1 MADDNSATI
10 HHLNQPKRPRTAAQR
25 AKAYRDRKRAGIS
38 LQTVEVSASVP
49 AVVKPEPVPVR
60 HVTPV
65 APVTKPSRR
74 PMAAHLLGV
83 AALGLGGVA
92 LCMNAWFARSLGS
105 SETSGWLFLAIGVA
119 ADLVALATPTMA
131 ALAWQRRQRA
141 TAAVG
146 WGIWSMTFAFA
157 VMSGIGFAA
166 LNISDV
172 TASRASRVTPAV
184 TVARDAL
191 ADAMASRDKEC
202 RGGVGKF
209 CREREAAVAD
219 RRAALDGAM
228 ATVAQSRDPQTDAA
242 IRLVAWISHGM
253 VQPTEN
259 DFAML
264 RLILLSL
271 LPQIGGVLLMLRR
284 TTA

>member
-1 MADDNSATI
+1 MATDNSADI
-10 HHLNQPKRPRTAAQR
+10 INLHQPRRALSPAERARRYRQR
-25 AKAYRDRKRAGIS
+25 KKAGVT
-38 LQTVEVSASVP
+38 LVTTEVSASVP
-49 AVVKPEPVPVR
+49 AVVKPQPLPVH
-60 HVTPV
+60 HVTDV
-65 APVTKPSRR
+65 TPVTKPSRR
-74 PMAAHLLGV
+74 PMAAHLLGA
-83 AALGLGGVA
+83 AALA
-92 LCMNAWFARSLGS
+92 LAVVGCSMNAWYSRSLGS
-105 SETSGWLFLAIGVA
+105 SDISGWLFLAVGVA
-119 ADLVALATPTMA
+119 ADAVALATPTLA

-146 WGIWSMTFAFA
+146 WGIWSMTFLFA